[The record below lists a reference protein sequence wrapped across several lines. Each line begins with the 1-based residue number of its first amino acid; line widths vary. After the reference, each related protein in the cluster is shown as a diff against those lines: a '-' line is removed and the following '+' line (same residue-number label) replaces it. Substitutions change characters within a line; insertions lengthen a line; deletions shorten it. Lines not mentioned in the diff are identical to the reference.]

1 MRFSHS
7 GSLSSSAVTPR
18 FPNSPHTCVRKA
30 GFPIKNPASEKPCK
44 TSPWKKGR
52 YLATDVRPEN
62 ALVAESTGTIHP
74 IDFIVA
80 GKELG

>member
-1 MRFSHS
+1 MRSQ
-7 GSLSSSAVTPR
+7 GWI
-18 FPNSPHTCVRKA
+18 PHQEPCV
-30 GFPIKNPASEKPCK
+30 GETLQNL
-44 TSPWKKGR
+44 TWKKGR